1 MKHLLII
8 ILVYVLSWQSFAND
22 KSQLIMKDFFD
33 TVVNWS
39 TLQISLN
46 VSEKLPR
53 VIIYSD
59 DSEYGKENTAYN
71 ISEARNKSLLKAK
84 EKIKIHFVRS
94 IESLRLNEEF
104 TILEKVNKE
113 EKFRERFNEFF
124 LNESSEIKVK
134 YIQDEVRVESLTKL
148 MGSKGLL
155 NYLDVE
161 YDRENFPEFPSTPV
175 SEDYSGLI
183 IDARH
188 LEANPS
194 LFPKILTDK
203 GLEIYSSDLVNKNF
217 AIDNGFVIYMSDP
230 IKAMKNSRVGENPY
244 LVVATNAIGKYKT
257 QFTIPSKEAVKILAG
272 KETRKNLKKCKVII
286 LLRKQLS

>member
-1 MKHLLII
+1 MKRLFII
-8 ILVYVLSWQSFAND
+8 ILISLLSWQSYANE

-33 TVVNWS
+33 TVVNWT

-53 VIIYSD
+53 VIIDSD

-148 MGSKGLL
+148 IGSKGLL
-155 NYLDVE
+155 NYLDIE
-161 YDRENFPEFPSTPV
+161 YDRENFPEFPAIPV
-175 SEDYSGLI
+175 AEDYSGLI

-203 GLEIYSSDLVNKNF
+203 GLEIYSTALVNKNF
-217 AIDNGFVIYMSDP
+217 AIDNGFVVYMSDP

-244 LVVATNAIGKYKT
+244 LVVATNATGKYKT
-257 QFTIPSKEAVKILAG
+257 QLTIPSKEATKLLAG

-286 LLRKQLS
+286 LLRRQLS